1 MTIVC
6 FIMIRRPPRST
17 RTDTLLPYTTLFRSL
32 QEFCFGLEA
41 CEDVRRCALVPVE
54 LDVLGDRA
62 VRIDAQRAHRTGE
75 DETFDLRFERG
86 VHGVDQAFD
95 VVAVDRRHVGQP
107 EARIDAAVD

>member
-1 MTIVC
+1 MIDFMLYFFFFKQKTAYEMRISDWSSDVC
-6 FIMIRRPPRST
+6 SSDLAALAAT
-17 RTDTLLPYTTLFRSL
+17 L

-75 DETFDLRFERG
+75 DETFDQIGRASCRER
-86 VHGVDQAFD
+86 VCQYV
-95 VVAVDRRHVGQP
+95 
-107 EARIDAAVD
+107 